1 VTEPVLLDT
10 CACLWLGRGDA
21 MSEASRHAIREAQRS
36 STGVHVSPIT
46 AWEVAML
53 VAKGRYRL
61 SVSPKV
67 WFGRL
72 LGLSG
77 VRLAGLTNDILI
89 DAAFLPGDPPSDPA
103 DRIVAATAR
112 QYGHLVITRDSE
124 LIPYGA
130 KGHLRVLAC

>member
-10 CACLWLGRGDA
+10 CACLWLSHGDT
-21 MSEASRHAIREAQRS
+21 MSEASRRAIREAQLS
-36 STGVHVSPIT
+36 SAGVHLSPIT

-67 WFGRL
+67 WLGRL
-72 LGLSG
+72 LGLPG
-77 VRLAGLTNDILI
+77 MRLAGLTTDILI
-89 DAAFLPGDPPSDPA
+89 DSASLPGDPPNDPA
-103 DRIVAATAR
+103 DRIIAATAR
-112 QYGHLVITRDSE
+112 QYGHLVITRDSG

-130 KGHLRVLAC
+130 HGHLKVLAC